1 MTPLLKAMQA
11 VQSAKNA
18 LAAAK
23 PSQREKAEAKL
34 LLAESQLERAIGGSA
49 ESTYRKR
56 TTTVEEEEDT
66 GDDGDDGDDDDGDDD
81 DDDEDEEERMPPSED
96 EEESSDED
104 EEEEESSDEEE
115 KAAIA
120 AVALAR
126 KSFKAAKND
135 KARASC
141 GARLAAAKQ
150 HLKSTRAKALKASMR
165 EVHSLRAEVRGL
177 TKSLKGAAKV
187 AASNKVLK
195 TRLAAVER
203 FVALGQLGQPDPH
216 PQTEPAAVSEAQRKI
231 WEKMGL
237 TPEQQSKA
245 VGAMAERGKFIA
257 RVTGGGN

>member
-34 LLAESQLERAIGGSA
+34 LLAESQLARAIDGPSA
-49 ESTYRKR
+49 KSTYKKK

-66 GDDGDDGDDDDGDDD
+66 GDDDDGDDD
-81 DDDEDEEERMPPSED
+81 DDSDDEDDEEEEEKMPPSED
-96 EEESSDED
+96 EEESSEED

-150 HLKSTRAKALKASMR
+150 HLKSTRAKAQKASMR
-165 EVHSLRAEVRGL
+165 EVHSLRVEVRGL

-203 FVALGQLGQPDPH
+203 FVALGQLGGQPDPH

-257 RVTGGGN
+257 RVTGGN